1 MTERRYGFRFSAV
14 EAGMLVVSVLLA
26 SVFIFLSGV
35 YVGKG
40 VEAHRTTEQTAALR
54 IPVTTPNE
62 VRAPVA
68 NTPLAW
74 NLPKDKQTESQS
86 SVPPQT
92 NLVKKT
98 PEGTALPKERV
109 ETAVEKPRPK
119 TEERSPSS
127 PREKALLAKEVP
139 PPSEMKTQ
147 TDTEEVR
154 AADVRTAAVQPWPN
168 EKPAEAMKA
177 SPAQKGTSGA
187 KKWKVQVEA
196 TSREEVAQEVA
207 QALRAQGYAPSVSR
221 ITKEGQVLYRV
232 RVGRFAT
239 QEEAIAAMAR
249 FRNDGRFPQAYPV
262 SE

>member
-14 EAGMLVVSVLLA
+14 EAGMLVVSALLA
-26 SVFIFLSGV
+26 SAFIFLSGV

-40 VEAHRTTEQTAALR
+40 VETRRTNEQTDALR

-62 VRAPVA
+62 RRTPAA

-74 NLPKDKQTESQS
+74 DLPKDKQTESRS

-92 NLVKKT
+92 SLVKKT
-98 PEGTALPKERV
+98 PEGTAPPKESV
-109 ETAVEKPRPK
+109 ETPAEKPRLK
-119 TEERSPSS
+119 TEERPPSPAK
-127 PREKALLAKEVP
+127 EKVPPAKEVP
-139 PPSEMKTQ
+139 PQSEIKTRA
-147 TDTEEVR
+147 DTQEVR
-154 AADVRTAAVQPWPN
+154 VADVRTAAVQSWAN
-168 EKPAEAMKA
+168 ERPAEATTVPPARKA
-177 SPAQKGTSGA
+177 TGGA

-196 TSREEVAQEVA
+196 TSREEVAQGVA
-207 QALRAQGYAPSVSR
+207 NALRAQGYAPSVSR

-232 RVGRFAT
+232 RVGQFAT

-249 FRNDGRFPQAYPV
+249 FRNGGRFPQAYPV